1 MADLL
6 ASFWTLAGELDVTS
20 PAASPWPF
28 ARRVA
33 AAAAAGYSGFG
44 VDARDIAGPGG
55 PARLGPM
62 RSMLADAGLVFV
74 EVELLTGWVG
84 RPAAGHRRHRS
95 ALLDAAA
102 GLGARHVKVS
112 AGFGDSTA
120 GTAQIIDSFAAVC
133 ADATAAGTQVVLELL
148 PSGPVSRL
156 DRAVRIVT
164 GAGAANGGLLLDAWH
179 ADRAGI
185 APAEIAALPAGV
197 LRYVELCDGRRARD
211 GGLIA
216 DTTLRRMPCGA
227 GEFDLGG
234 FVGAVRAAGYAGP
247 YGVEVLSA
255 SLRGQPVEL
264 VARRTAQA
272 AFGVLAR

>member
-1 MADLL
+1 MADLMADLL
-6 ASFWTLAGELDVTS
+6 ASFWTLAGDLDVTS

-33 AAAAAGYSGFG
+33 AAAAAGYRGFG
-44 VDARDIAGPGG
+44 VDARDVLGRGG

-74 EVELLTGWVG
+74 EVELLTGWIG
-84 RPAAGHRRHRS
+84 RPAAGHLRRRN

-102 GLGARHVKVS
+102 SLGARHVKVS
-112 AGFGDSTA
+112 AGFGDHAA

-133 ADATAAGTQVVLELL
+133 ADAAAAGTQVVLELL

-156 DRAVRIVT
+156 DRAARIVT
-164 GAGAANGGLLLDAWH
+164 GAGAPN
-179 ADRAGI
+179 
-185 APAEIAALPAGV
+185 
-197 LRYVELCDGRRARD
+197 

-227 GEFDLGG
+227 GEFDLDG

-272 AFGVLAR
+272 AAGVLAR

>member
-6 ASFWTLAGELDVTS
+6 ASFWTLAGDLDVTS

-28 ARRVA
+28 TRRVA

-44 VDARDIAGPGG
+44 VDARDILGPGG

-62 RSMLADAGLVFV
+62 RSMLADAGLVFI
-74 EVELLTGWVG
+74 EVELLTGWIG
-84 RPAAGHRRHRS
+84 RPAAGHLRRRN

-133 ADATAAGTQVVLELL
+133 ADAAAAGPQVVLELL

-216 DTTLRRMPCGA
+216 DTTLRRLPCGA
-227 GEFDLGG
+227 GEFDLDG

-272 AFGVLAR
+272 AADVLAR

>member
-1 MADLL
+1 
-6 ASFWTLAGELDVTS
+6 
-20 PAASPWPF
+20 
-28 ARRVA
+28 
-33 AAAAAGYSGFG
+33 
-44 VDARDIAGPGG
+44 
-55 PARLGPM
+55 
-62 RSMLADAGLVFV
+62 MLADAGLVFV
-74 EVELLTGWVG
+74 EVELLTGWIG

-112 AGFGDSTA
+112 AGFADSTA

-185 APAEIAALPAGV
+185 TPAEIAALPQGV
-197 LRYVELCDGRRARD
+197 LRYVELCDGRCARD
-211 GGLIA
+211 GALIA
-216 DTTLRRMPCGA
+216 DTTLHRMPCGA

-234 FVGAVRAAGYAGP
+234 FIGAVQATGYTGP
-247 YGVEVLSA
+247 YGVEVLSE
-255 SLRGQPVEL
+255 SLRTQPVEL

-272 AFGVLAR
+272 AADVLAR